1 MPKTTSTLS
10 TSPSVLLIGGAG
22 FIGSNLAS
30 LLAQNGKAVQVL
42 GRSAPTQALLPNV
55 QYIQGDFNDETLLE
69 ALIQGNDEIVHLAY
83 ATVPNTSFN
92 DPLLDLN
99 HNLPPAL
106 RLMQLCAKYQ
116 KRLVLLSS
124 GGAVYG
130 PSQAAMISENHPTHP
145 ISPYGVTKL
154 TIEHYAYLFSM
165 SHGLDYLCLRPGNPY
180 GPGQLPFRGQGFIAT
195 AIALI
200 EQGKAVPVF
209 GAVGTIRDY
218 LEVSDLTKGIL
229 ATMNHGQAGQ
239 TYNIGSGIGRS
250 NKDVLNILAPIVAK
264 SGYEV
269 KIEQLPARP
278 FDVAVNVLDSSK
290 LTKISGWQPHIP
302 FQDGLESL
310 VNSLLLGQSSKS

>member
-1 MPKTTSTLS
+1 MPKKTSTATTSS
-10 TSPSVLLIGGAG
+10 SVLLIGGAG
-22 FIGSNLAS
+22 FIGSHLTD
-30 LLAQNGKAVQVL
+30 LLAQNGKVLQVL
-42 GRSAPTQALLPNV
+42 SRGAFTQAPLPNV
-55 QYIQGDFNDETLLE
+55 QYIQGDFSDEKLLE
-69 ALIQGNDEIVHLAY
+69 ALIESNDEVVNLAY

-99 HNLPPAL
+99 HNLPPVL

-116 KRLVLLSS
+116 KRLILVSS
-124 GGAVYG
+124 GGTVYG
-130 PSQAAMISENHPTHP
+130 PSHTAIISENHPTHP

-154 TIEHYAYLFSM
+154 TMEHYAYLFSV

-180 GPGQLPFRGQGFIAT
+180 GLGQIPFRGQGFIAT

-209 GAVGTIRDY
+209 GAFGTVRDY
-218 LEVSDLTKGIL
+218 LEVSDLAKGIL
-229 ATMNHGQAGQ
+229 AAMNHGQTCQ
-239 TYNIGSGIGRS
+239 IYNIGSGVGHS
-250 NKDVLNILAPIVAK
+250 NVDVLNILSSIVAK

-269 KIEQLPARP
+269 QIEQLQARP

-290 LTKISGWQPHIP
+290 LTKISGWQPLIR

-310 VNSLLLGQSSKS
+310 VKSLLPGKSPKS